1 MVEGDVIP
9 TKYRVF
15 NKIMNALRLSE
26 VGRWFK
32 INNKQ
37 FPAARY
43 TVFNLTCYVHT
54 TLYKAAQNPRN
65 QQAFLDDK
73 PHLYD
78 KSVIR
83 NIYRTF
89 DSWFNKLLSNC
100 RGGELFSESLI
111 YRSK

>member
-1 MVEGDVIP
+1 MIP

-15 NKIMNALRLSE
+15 DKIMNALCLSE

-32 INNKQ
+32 INNKE

-43 TVFNLTCYVHT
+43 TVVTLTSYVHT
-54 TLYKAAQNPRN
+54 VLYKAAQNPQN

-73 PHLYD
+73 PQLYD

-100 RGGELFSESLI
+100 RGGTLLRIHHLQE
-111 YRSK
+111 